1 MPERTTMGLLG
12 DRLIADYYGVRIEVE
27 GNATGLGA
35 RFRLIIGDDKADE
48 ATCNAGNSIS
58 LRGRVKQG
66 ESEKPVVVEV
76 KQGWFG
82 TKFRLLVD
90 GKEHPIQK
98 VN

>member
-1 MPERTTMGLLG
+1 M
-12 DRLIADYYGVRIEVE
+12 RIEVE
-27 GNATGLGA
+27 ANATGLGG
-35 RFRLIIGDDKADE
+35 RFRLVIGADKADE
-48 ATCNAGNSIS
+48 AACNAGNSVS

-76 KQGWFG
+76 KQGWLG
-82 TKFRLLVD
+82 TKYRLLVD